1 MSQPAVQPAPSDQ
14 SDPDRRWAALAIL
27 AVAVLLSMTTWFSA
41 SAVVPQ
47 LRAEWGLAAGQA
59 GLLILSVQLG
69 YRRDPAGSPGHRKEA
84 ARRRG
89 PCRTKRHRDR

>member
-14 SDPDRRWAALAIL
+14 SDPDGRWVALAVL

-47 LRAEWGLAAGQA
+47 LRAECGRTAGQA
-59 GLLILSVQLG
+59 GLLTLSVQLG
-69 YRRDPAGSPGHRKEA
+69 VVAGAVGSAVRHWPTAWRPG
-84 ARRRG
+84 G
-89 PCRTKRHRDR
+89 